1 MSTARLGGDGSSIIP
16 MKSLSAFMYALLR
29 MLPASLIADCSISPS
44 STEVPAGRRS
54 ISSARRTAVGFG
66 NTSSVRPVR
75 SPSMCISTAATGSSG
90 AEICG
95 GTSSSLDTLIVGTLI
110 MMVPPIICDSAV
122 AAWPAPMFATSRRA
136 SSCSAFRERMSS
148 MGVPLK
154 ETAHVYDQRGCSVAE
169 NRGPT
174 EQREPVLHAVEQL
187 DDDLLLADQR
197 IDHQRRAPLSHLD
210 DDDLFHATRRFTLV
224 VQQLPQPDHRQ
235 HVLADHQHFAPL
247 QRVQDL
253 RVQLHR
259 LAHVRHRNRVGL
271 VAHPRQQ
278 RAHD

>member
-29 MLPASLIADCSISPS
+29 MFPASLIADCSISPS
-44 STEVPAGRRS
+44 SSELPARRS
-54 ISSARRTAVGFG
+54 ISEARRAAVGFG
-66 NTSSVRPVR
+66 KTSSVRPVR

-95 GTSSSLDTLIVGTLI
+95 GTSSSRDTLIVGTLI
-110 MMVPPIICDSAV
+110 MIVPPIICDNAV

-148 MGVPLK
+148 IGVPLE
-154 ETAHVYDQRGCSVAE
+154 ETAHVYDQRRCSVAE
-169 NRGPT
+169 YRSPA
-174 EQREPVLHAVEQL
+174 EQREPVLHAVELL

-197 IDHQRRAPLSHLD
+197 VHHQRRAPFRHLD
-210 DDDLFHATRRFTLV
+210 DDDLLQATRRFVLV
-224 VQQLPQPDHRQ
+224 AQQLTQPDERQ
-235 HVLADHQHFAPL
+235 DLLPNHQHLAPL
-247 QRVQDL
+247 ERVQDL

-259 LAHVRHRNRVGL
+259 LAHVRHWDRVGL
-271 VAHPRQQ
+271 VPDLRQQ
-278 RAHD
+278 

>member
-1 MSTARLGGDGSSIIP
+1 MSIARLGGDGSSIIP

-44 STEVPAGRRS
+44 SCEVPAGRRS
-54 ISSARRTAVGFG
+54 ISSARRTAVGLG

-75 SPSMCISTAATGSSG
+75 SPSMCMRTAATGSSG

-95 GTSSSLDTLIVGTLI
+95 GTSSSRDTLIVGTLI

-154 ETAHVYDQRGCSVAE
+154 ETAHVYDQRRGAIAQNRRPAE
-169 NRGPT
+169 K
-174 EQREPVLHAVEQL
+174 REAVLHAVELL
-187 DDDLLLADQR
+187 DDDLLLPDQR
-197 IDHQRRAPLSHLD
+197 IHHQRRASLRHLD
-210 DDDLFHATRRFTLV
+210 DDDLFQATHRFPV
-224 VQQLPQPDHRQ
+224 VSQQLPHPNERQ
-235 HVLADHQHFAPL
+235 DFPADHQ
-247 QRVQDL
+247 
-253 RVQLHR
+253 
-259 LAHVRHRNRVGL
+259 
-271 VAHPRQQ
+271 
-278 RAHD
+278 

>member
-1 MSTARLGGDGSSIIP
+1 MSIARLGGDGSSIMP

-29 MLPASLIADCSISPS
+29 MLPASLIADCSISPNS
-44 STEVPAGRRS
+44 SELPGRRS
-54 ISSARRTAVGFG
+54 MSAARRAAVGFG

-95 GTSSSLDTLIVGTLI
+95 GTSSSRDTLIVGTLI
-110 MMVPPIICDSAV
+110 MIVPPIICDSAV

-154 ETAHVYDQRGCSVAE
+154 KTAHVNDQRRGSVAE
-169 NRGPT
+169 DRGPT
-174 EQREPVLHAVEQL
+174 EQREPVLHAVELL
-187 DDDLLLADQR
+187 DDDLLLTDQR
-197 IDHQRRAPLSHLD
+197 VHHQSRAPLRHLD
-210 DDDLFHATRRFTLV
+210 DDDLLQATRRLALV
-224 VQQLPQPDHRQ
+224 VQQLPQPDQRQ
-235 HVLADHQHFAPL
+235 HFLADHQHLAPL
-247 QRVQDL
+247 ERVQDL

-259 LAHVRHRNRVGL
+259 LAHVRHRDRVGL
-271 VAHPRQQ
+271 VADPRQQ
-278 RAHD
+278 G